1 MTPITSQ
8 SVPASA
14 DTDASDLNYILGRL
28 EACCRLIRG
37 IPDKTEERR
46 ALIKI
51 LGQEF
56 CGLLS
61 RIWGC
66 AR

>member
-1 MTPITSQ
+1 MTPTTPQ

-14 DTDASDLNYILGRL
+14 DSDASDLQYILGRL
-28 EACCRLIRG
+28 EACARLIRG
-37 IPDKTEERR
+37 IPDTPEERH
-46 ALIKI
+46 ALLKI

-61 RIWGC
+61 RIWRC
-66 AR
+66 AK